1 MWKLPLVSS
10 VALPKGQLSIFWRT
24 RAASASGQQLF
35 LAANKSEQLDSSDKA
50 DAQQAMSGLL
60 RAAGLR
66 SVSDWRDVISRNCQI
81 SLIQADERFLAAW
94 SPLVAPCLFE
104 D

>member
-1 MWKLPLVSS
+1 MHYFTLSLDQEATFQSDKCGNYPWFL
-10 VALPKGQLSIFWRT
+10 ALPKGQLSIFWRT

-66 SVSDWRDVISRNCQI
+66 SVSG
-81 SLIQADERFLAAW
+81 
-94 SPLVAPCLFE
+94 
-104 D
+104 